1 MLFYSKTLLAL
12 AIHKKRLTFVANFT
26 SVHYRSMI
34 NRTLIRVKALQL
46 LYAYY
51 KSEAKTLSTL
61 EKELAFSV
69 EKTYDLYFYLLSLA
83 VEITRYAEQRIDA
96 RRHKLRPT
104 SEDLNPNTRFID
116 NRFVAQLSNNETL
129 NSQLAQKKLSW
140 ADRGDILK
148 ELFLE
153 IEASDFY
160 VEYMSADPTSI
171 DYSADRELWRKIYK
185 RVILANE
192 NLDDTLEEENIY
204 WADDVEVIISFVIK
218 TVKRFDPAAGTQ
230 QELLP
235 MYKDLDD
242 AEYGRKLLR
251 YAIEDSE
258 ESLHLIDK
266 YSRNWELERIA
277 FMDTL
282 IMQLALAELK
292 HFPTI
297 PVNVTLNEYIEI
309 SKSYSTD
316 KSAVF
321 INGVLDKIV
330 QDLKQ
335 ENKLIK
341 AVVF

>member
-1 MLFYSKTLLAL
+1 M
-12 AIHKKRLTFVANFT
+12 VNFT

-160 VEYMSADPTSI
+160 VEYMSANPTSI

-204 WADDVEVIISFVIK
+204 WADDVEVVISFVIK

>member
-129 NSQLAQKKLSW
+129 NSQLAQRKLSW

-204 WADDVEVIISFVIK
+204 WADDVEVVISFVIK

>member
-1 MLFYSKTLLAL
+1 M
-12 AIHKKRLTFVANFT
+12 ANFT

-129 NSQLAQKKLSW
+129 NNQLAQKKLSW

-160 VEYMSADPTSI
+160 IEYMSADPTGI

-192 NLDDTLEEENIY
+192 NLDETLEEENIY
-204 WADDVEVIISFVIK
+204 WADDVEVVISFVIK
-218 TVKRFDPAAGTQ
+218 TVKRFDPAAGAQ

-258 ESLHLIDK
+258 ESLRLIDE

>member
-204 WADDVEVIISFVIK
+204 WADDVEVVISFVIK